1 MDDYKNSKEG
11 RIVSQ
16 KYADILQMERPEP
29 SAKHPRMSLGSRA
42 KIFSPFAALR
52 GFDDELAEEGAQT
65 LRVPKAGALRRGEGR
80 PLGPSGHSAPRH
92 DRDSAVFC
100 PRPALPG
107 RPAGGTLPHRDRYRP
122 NPGSRAKDPA
132 PCAGQSA
139 YGAGGGEG
147 ESRCDSSGGYCCIG
161 MKGIMQKF
169 ITGHFSLL
177 HQAVFLCLVGRFLL

>member
-65 LRVPKAGALRRGEGR
+65 LRVPKAELSDEEKAALSAKLATLRRGMAVTVRYFEIGR
-80 PLGPSGHSAPRH
+80 AH
-92 DRDSAVFC
+92 V
-100 PRPALPG
+100 
-107 RPAGGTLPHRDRYRP
+107 
-122 NPGSRAKDPA
+122 
-132 PCAGQSA
+132 
-139 YGAGGGEG
+139 
-147 ESRCDSSGGYCCIG
+147 
-161 MKGIMQKF
+161 
-169 ITGHFSLL
+169 
-177 HQAVFLCLVGRFLL
+177 

>member
-65 LRVPKAGALRRGEGR
+65 LRVPKEIGR
-80 PLGPSGHSAPRH
+80 ASCRE
-92 DRDSAVFC
+92 RV
-100 PRPALPG
+100 
-107 RPAGGTLPHRDRYRP
+107 
-122 NPGSRAKDPA
+122 
-132 PCAGQSA
+132 
-139 YGAGGGEG
+139 
-147 ESRCDSSGGYCCIG
+147 
-161 MKGIMQKF
+161 
-169 ITGHFSLL
+169 
-177 HQAVFLCLVGRFLL
+177 

>member
-65 LRVPKAGALRRGEGR
+65 LRVPKAELSDEEKAALSAKLATLRRGMAVTVRGFFPHLLCPASPPGGR
-80 PLGPSGHSAPRH
+80 DQTATR
-92 DRDSAVFC
+92 AA
-100 PRPALPG
+100 PALDPIAKTLRLALEGQPKGPG
-107 RPAGGTLPHRDRYRP
+107 LEKEKVVTIPFAEIETLQ
-122 NPGSRAKDPA
+122 GS
-132 PCAGQSA
+132 
-139 YGAGGGEG
+139 GE
-147 ESRCDSSGGYCCIG
+147 
-161 MKGIMQKF
+161 
-169 ITGHFSLL
+169 
-177 HQAVFLCLVGRFLL
+177 VV